1 MRTLFYLSYWCR
13 IAISMMVMQAKWRS
27 SHLLGKGRPSSL
39 VMLSIWVLVQPWWS
53 KLQPTLQTIPLPKE
67 LNLWQLSRKSCSHSV
82 YNQQQNELRHF
93 ALNGAFYVL
102 LTSKGGNI
110 TFPPPS
116 PPCNVVLLFELLI
129 ENNKHPNFEWRG
141 QRRSVDTF
149 VLWSYPIWRQYL
161 NCFVGSCR
169 YEGVS
174 SHCFLSRN

>member
-82 YNQQQNELRHF
+82 YNQRQNELRHF
-93 ALNGAFYVL
+93 ALNWAFLCFTDFKRGKYNFSTPIPSMQCCAAVQATYRKQQ
-102 LTSKGGNI
+102 TSQLRMEGTEEECGYFCSLKLPYLRTI
-110 TFPPPS
+110 FQ
-116 PPCNVVLLFELLI
+116 LFC
-129 ENNKHPNFEWRG
+129 G
-141 QRRSVDTF
+141 QLKV
-149 VLWSYPIWRQYL
+149 W
-161 NCFVGSCR
+161 GS
-169 YEGVS
+169 
-174 SHCFLSRN
+174 

>member
-1 MRTLFYLSYWCR
+1 
-13 IAISMMVMQAKWRS
+13 MMVMQGKWRS

-53 KLQPTLQTIPLPKE
+53 KLQTTLQAIPLLKE

-82 YNQQQNELRHF
+82 YNQRLNELRHF
-93 ALNGAFYVL
+93 ALNWAFLHFTDFKRGKY
-102 LTSKGGNI
+102 N
-110 TFPPPS
+110 FPPPPPS
-116 PPCNVVLLFELLI
+116 PPCNVVLLFELPI

-149 VLWSYPIWRQYL
+149 VLWSYPIWGQYL

-169 YEGVS
+169 YEGVI